1 MKLPSKTFAPSPGSD
16 HRTAKTSG
24 PSTSR
29 PAANAQVN
37 PQNVFAGH
45 CEQICSR
52 IIDPVLR
59 ERCLRTCGY

>member
-1 MKLPSKTFAPSPGSD
+1 MKLPSKTPTARPKPANRPPSGI
-16 HRTAKTSG
+16 
-24 PSTSR
+24 R
-29 PAANAQVN
+29 PATSHQVT

-52 IIDPVLR
+52 ILDPVLR